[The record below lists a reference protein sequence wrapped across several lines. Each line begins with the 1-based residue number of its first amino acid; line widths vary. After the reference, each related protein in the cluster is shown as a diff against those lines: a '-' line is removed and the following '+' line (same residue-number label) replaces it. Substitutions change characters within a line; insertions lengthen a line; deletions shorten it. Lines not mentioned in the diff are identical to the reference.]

1 MIMMIIMSLVIFL
14 KVKNNC
20 DNNSDTIN
28 GDSEKDETR
37 GKEGECDS
45 NTFDNN
51 DDFGDFQ

>member
-1 MIMMIIMSLVIFL
+1 MMIIMSLVIFL